1 VIDVRL
7 LVAEDDRRLAGLLRR
22 GLEGE
27 GYAVDLAGTAEETR
41 WLATEVPYD
50 TIVLDVMLPDGDG
63 FELCRE
69 LRAAG
74 RWAPVLF
81 LTARS
86 AVADRVRGLDDGGDD
101 YLVKPFEW
109 DELLARIRALVRRG
123 ARPRPSVLDY
133 GSFVLDPASREVR
146 VDGRPVDLSP
156 REFAILELLARHPNE
171 AVSRAEI
178 RERVWDWAFEGRSNV
193 VDVHVGAIR
202 RKLTGRPGAPTI
214 EPVRGVGY
222 VFRPPSGAGGG
233 AARIDDPDR
242 APDAAPNPARTSTPR
257 DLDR

>member
-1 VIDVRL
+1 MGVPEVIDMRL

-27 GYAVDLAGTAEETR
+27 GYAVDVVGTAEETR

-63 FELCRE
+63 FDLCRE

-81 LTARS
+81 LTART
-86 AVADRVRGLDDGGDD
+86 AVADRVRGLDGGGDD

-123 ARPRPSVLDY
+123 AHPRPPTIEL

-146 VDGRPVDLSP
+146 IAGQRIDLSS
-156 REFAILELLARHPNE
+156 REFAILELLARHPDE
-171 AVSRAEI
+171 VLSRADI
-178 RERVWDWAFEGRSNV
+178 REAVWDWAFDGRSNV
-193 VDVHVGAIR
+193 VDVHVASLR
-202 RKLTGRPGAPTI
+202 RKLGGHPDGPRIETVRGIGYVLRTGPSADPGA
-214 EPVRGVGY
+214 
-222 VFRPPSGAGGG
+222 S
-233 AARIDDPDR
+233 
-242 APDAAPNPARTSTPR
+242 STPR
-257 DLDR
+257 ISDADR